1 MSKMNK
7 ATIFI
12 PVYNGEHD
20 HLEETLEGIYR
31 QKTEFDWDVLITDS
45 GSKDKSVQ
53 IIERFAEKYGN
64 IQLLKI
70 SKEEYSHGGTR
81 QMAAEIATG
90 EIMVYLSQDAV
101 PYNDNWLTEMVAPF
115 ALNPNIAGVVARQ
128 KPRLACF
135 PAMKY
140 DIEAVFREQG
150 VEDALTFWTRS
161 EEALRGKYTKESFY
175 SDVCSAA
182 PRHFLVN
189 KIGYRHVAYSEDYE
203 YGKDILD
210 AGYIKV
216 YNAKAI
222 VEHSNDVLL
231 KHYKQRIFDETYNI
245 RINSGVTTPLSFS
258 SLLLNTFKG
267 SLKDSLKIC
276 RDRNFSWKQKLYWL
290 LVNPLFHLEKWRGIR
305 LANKVD
311 ISADIH
317 RYSLERNREI

>member
-1 MSKMNK
+1 MAKANK
-7 ATIFI
+7 ATVFI

-20 HLEETLEGIYR
+20 HLEETLEALYR
-31 QKTEFDWDVLITDS
+31 QKTDFAWDVFITDS
-45 GSKDKSVQ
+45 GSKDNSVE

-64 IQLLKI
+64 IRLKKI
-70 SKEEYSHGGTR
+70 AKEEYSHGGTR
-81 QMAAEIATG
+81 QMAAEISSG

-101 PYNDNWLTEMVAPF
+101 PYNENWLTEMVAPF
-115 ALNPNIAGVVARQ
+115 TLNPNIVGVVARQ
-128 KPRLACF
+128 KPRLTCF

-150 VEDALTFWTRS
+150 VEDALTLWTRS
-161 EEALRGKYTKESFY
+161 DEALKGTYTKESFY

-182 PRHFLVN
+182 PRDFLVS
-189 KIGYRHVAYSEDYE
+189 KIGYRQVAYSEDYE

-231 KHYKQRIFDETYNI
+231 NQYKKRIFDEMYHI
-245 RINSGVTTPLSFS
+245 RINSGTTTSISIATLV
-258 SLLLNTFKG
+258 LNTLKG
-267 SLKDSLKIC
+267 SWKDSWKIC
-276 RDRNFSWKQKLYWL
+276 RDRDFSWKRKLYWL
-290 LVNPLFHLEKWRGIR
+290 FVNPLFHLEKWRGVR

-311 ISADIH
+311 VTADI
-317 RYSLERNREI
+317 RQYSLERNQER

>member
-1 MSKMNK
+1 M
-7 ATIFI
+7 
-12 PVYNGEHD
+12 
-20 HLEETLEGIYR
+20 EETLAALYR
-31 QKTEFDWDVLITDS
+31 QKTNFEWDVLITDS
-45 GSKDKSVQ
+45 GSRDKSVE

-64 IQLLKI
+64 IQLKKI
-70 SKEEYSHGGTR
+70 AKEDYSHGGTR
-81 QMAAEIATG
+81 QMAAEISSG

-101 PYNDNWLTEMVAPF
+101 PYNENWLTEMVTPF

-150 VEDALTFWTRS
+150 AEDALTFWTRS
-161 EEALRGKYTKESFY
+161 DETLKGTYTKESFY
-175 SDVCSAA
+175 SDVCSSA
-182 PRHFLVN
+182 PREFLVN
-189 KIGYRHVAYSEDYE
+189 QIGYRQVAYSEDYE

-231 KHYKQRIFDETYNI
+231 SQYRKRMFDETYNI
-245 RINSGVTTPLSFS
+245 RINSGVTTPV
-258 SLLLNTFKG
+258 SLATLVMNTVKG
-267 SLKDSLKIC
+267 SLKDAVKIC
-276 RDRNFSWKQKLYWL
+276 RDSDFSRKRKLYWL
-290 LVNPLFHLEKWRGIR
+290 CVNPLFHLEKWRGFR

-311 ISADIH
+311 ISEDH
-317 RYSLERNREI
+317 SRYSLEKSGG